1 MIIQNIEI
9 FPVCE
14 CNNEAPPVAGQRR
27 LGLQAGSPTIYDLVT
42 NTPIQEMDVPP
53 LLQDGRTLVPVRYM
67 AYVLGAEID
76 WTPATATSPM
86 IIYITLEGQTLSFAV
101 GEITPELYALGM
113 EVPAQIIDGRTM
125 VPLRFIGEFFG
136 AQVGWNDEARSIEL
150 VMG

>member
-14 CNNEAPPVAGQRR
+14 CDNEALRGI
-27 LGLQAGSPTIYDLVT
+27 GLQVGSYTIYNLYTGNPLV
-42 NTPIQEMDVPP
+42 EMDVAPIF
-53 LLQDGRTLVPVRYM
+53 QDGRTLIPIRFA
-67 AYVLGAEID
+67 AYALGAQTG
-76 WTPATATSPM
+76 WTPATAASPM
-86 IIYITLEGQTLSFAV
+86 IVYITLDGQTLSFAV

-136 AQVGWNDEARSIEL
+136 ARVVWHSATRSVEVIT
-150 VMG
+150 G